1 MFKQVKYF
9 VQDQICV
16 AFIKIWPEGVV
27 KWMKK
32 LWQYYELIFFT
43 FLPREIMNKIYEL
56 VPGLN
61 ELISHTLC
69 KEDLVPGEEG
79 MIYKDLTYLAYNR
92 VSNLQLDQDEEQAT
106 QSEIMVI
113 DILDGHTCSDQGGFG
128 YLKGQSIDD
137 NFTYP
142 NLKYINDSLKQY
154 RSGAYDQ
161 YIQESQQANDQNGSD
176 E

>member
-1 MFKQVKYF
+1 MQFEASPVTNQF
-9 VQDQICV
+9 T
-16 AFIKIWPEGVV
+16 
-27 KWMKK
+27 KWS
-32 LWQYYELIFFT
+32 L
-43 FLPREIMNKIYEL
+43 
-56 VPGLN
+56 
-61 ELISHTLC
+61 
-69 KEDLVPGEEG
+69 
-79 MIYKDLTYLAYNR
+79 
-92 VSNLQLDQDEEQAT
+92 
-106 QSEIMVI
+106 
-113 DILDGHTCSDQGGFG
+113 FG